1 MIVMIIW
8 DANLSRYYTVQYPYI
23 YMYIEDYLGLV
34 YKYTYIYIFYSD
46 LLLTISH
53 SL

>member
-1 MIVMIIW
+1 MTIW
-8 DANLSRYYTVQYPYI
+8 DAKLSRYYTVQYPYL
-23 YMYIEDYLGLV
+23 YIEGYLDLV
-34 YKYTYIYIFYSD
+34 YEYTYIYIFYSD